1 MGEQHKTKNTINR
14 VIAEILNLGFF
25 PSIIKKT
32 IIAKRKIMGCTLNI
46 NAIPKIEAEKIMSVN
61 FMSFFVIKYKEKI
74 DIKIGKRSF
83 NGEVE
88 RIPSQG
94 LNAINSCPT
103 NAIFV
108 LKMFLKTI

>member
-1 MGEQHKTKNTINR
+1 M
-14 VIAEILNLGFF
+14 
-25 PSIIKKT
+25 
-32 IIAKRKIMGCTLNI
+32 
-46 NAIPKIEAEKIMSVN
+46 
-61 FMSFFVIKYKEKI
+61 I
-74 DIKIGKRSF
+74 DIKDTYYFWMIKLQLFWFLTMIKKKVAFVTGGSGGIGKRSF